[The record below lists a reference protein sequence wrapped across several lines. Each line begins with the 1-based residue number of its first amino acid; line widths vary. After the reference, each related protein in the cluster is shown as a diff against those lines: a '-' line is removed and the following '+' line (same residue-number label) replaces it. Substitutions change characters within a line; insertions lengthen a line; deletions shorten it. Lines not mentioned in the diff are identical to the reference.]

1 MPSKFPHRQPWRLEA
16 TRTLRYLPWLR
27 LIGHPMAYM
36 PRRNRHP
43 TRRLWRE
50 LFCRNS
56 MGYSRSN
63 DEFANLLRLIFML
76 LFLITVIPSE
86 ALKGISDER
95 NHDDHH
101 CHHGS
106 KVEDMED
113 RFLLSNGSMD
123 LIISHNRHPPEG
135 YGCQQINK
143 KRMVL

>member
-1 MPSKFPHRQPWRLEA
+1 
-16 TRTLRYLPWLR
+16 
-27 LIGHPMAYM
+27 
-36 PRRNRHP
+36 
-43 TRRLWRE
+43 
-50 LFCRNS
+50 
-56 MGYSRSN
+56 MGYNRSN
-63 DEFANLLRLIFML
+63 DEFANLRRRIFML
-76 LFLITVIPSE
+76 LLLIIVIPSE

-135 YGCQQINK
+135 YGCQ
-143 KRMVL
+143 

>member
-1 MPSKFPHRQPWRLEA
+1 MPSKFPHGQPWRLEA
-16 TRTLRYLPWLR
+16 TRTLRYLPRLR
-27 LIGHPMAYM
+27 LIGRSMAYM
-36 PRRNRHP
+36 PRRSRHP
-43 TRRLWRE
+43 TRRLQRE

-63 DEFANLLRLIFML
+63 DEFANLRRLIFML
-76 LFLITVIPSE
+76 LFLIIVIPSE

-123 LIISHNRHPPEG
+123 LRISHNWHPPESYRG
-135 YGCQQINK
+135 
-143 KRMVL
+143 